1 MNAYFARVGDI
12 KNKLLLPFV
21 TQFSVKDVF
30 QWSHTSLALAVYAA
44 ASFFTATETAVQP
57 MQARTLPRDSQVR
70 KRPHA
75 GAGRMRLLHSLH
87 QVRGEPCG
95 GLDQLSCSPGQYCA
109 YRPGRTFGYF
119 RMGFCEPSE
128 CSAAYKANNSHF
140 YVYYC
145 YRLQLLTDKL

>member
-1 MNAYFARVGDI
+1 MYSSGRI
-12 KNKLLLPFV
+12 LLLLLLFM
-21 TQFSVKDVF
+21 QQLHFSLLLRQLCNRCRPELCPVI
-30 QWSHTSLALAVYAA
+30 
-44 ASFFTATETAVQP
+44 
-57 MQARTLPRDSQVR
+57 R
-70 KRPHA
+70 KC
-75 GAGRMRLLHSLH
+75 GKGRMLELDECGCCTRCTKS
-87 QVRGEPCG
+87 VGEPCG